1 MRYCE
6 GLPEA
11 GERPLR
17 ADERAALAGL
27 GRRLGWRLAVRL
39 ALLLG
44 SPLAAFALV
53 VGAAGV
59 LEALGVE
66 AGGGAEKA
74 FGVGAAVVFVAGFL
88 VGPAAALL
96 SARDRW
102 REWRRVRLDL
112 AAAVALEF
120 GDGARALSV
129 LPASERVLARDGR
142 PADLRAR
149 APIGAAVA
157 APPAA
162 PTYALAADALP
173 ADAGARVIVAHG
185 LVRRPLSPGERDELR
200 GHARALRR
208 IPRTLWLIAV
218 WWGLGAVQWAR
229 GAERRSPVI
238 LVLTLVLALAL
249 WRLHRAR
256 ALAARLESD
265 AEEGWA
271 IRATAGSTSGD
282 EALPGSRAL
291 WTAGGAP
298 APWRI
303 GGRR

>member
-1 MRYCE
+1 
-6 GLPEA
+6 
-11 GERPLR
+11 
-17 ADERAALAGL
+17 
-27 GRRLGWRLAVRL
+27 
-39 ALLLG
+39 
-44 SPLAAFALV
+44 
-53 VGAAGV
+53 
-59 LEALGVE
+59 
-66 AGGGAEKA
+66 
-74 FGVGAAVVFVAGFL
+74 
-88 VGPAAALL
+88 
-96 SARDRW
+96 
-102 REWRRVRLDL
+102 
-112 AAAVALEF
+112 
-120 GDGARALSV
+120 
-129 LPASERVLARDGR
+129 
-142 PADLRAR
+142 
-149 APIGAAVA
+149 
-157 APPAA
+157 
-162 PTYALAADALP
+162 
-173 ADAGARVIVAHG
+173 VIVAHG